1 MASIWKLLTNHDTI
15 LSRVFKAKYY
25 LKEGF
30 LDVKLGHNPSYVW
43 CNIHASQVIVRRG
56 LRWRVGNGTNINI
69 WRDTWL
75 RNNQPYITTPMAE
88 GKENMKVSY
97 LSDHSTGTWNREIIN
112 QTFNPRDS
120 SEILKLPLN
129 LIQSPDVPTW
139 NLSTNEI
146 YSVQSAYFHLME
158 VIIDNNHLKVEG
170 NLQRLW
176 KLQVPNKIKIFLW

>member
-1 MASIWKLLTNHDTI
+1 
-15 LSRVFKAKYY
+15 
-25 LKEGF
+25 
-30 LDVKLGHNPSYVW
+30 
-43 CNIHASQVIVRRG
+43 
-56 LRWRVGNGTNINI
+56 
-69 WRDTWL
+69 
-75 RNNQPYITTPMAE
+75 MAE

-97 LSDHSTGTWNREIIN
+97 LSDHSTGTWNREVIN